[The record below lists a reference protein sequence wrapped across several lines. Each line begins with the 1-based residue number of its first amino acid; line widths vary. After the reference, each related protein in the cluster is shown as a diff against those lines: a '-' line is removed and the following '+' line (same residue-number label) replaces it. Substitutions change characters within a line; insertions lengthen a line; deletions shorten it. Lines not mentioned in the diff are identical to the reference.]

1 MIDERIKAHGKEH
14 KAEAVRETFRICKDR
29 NILKEFIESHEEG
42 AVDIM
47 VQLYDQREAVENYG
61 KCQYAEEKAEG
72 QTAAKLE
79 LI

>member
-1 MIDERIKAHGKEH
+1 M
-14 KAEAVRETFRICKDR
+14 
-29 NILKEFIESHEEG
+29 KEFIESHEEG